1 MLAATPE
8 EQLAYL
14 RKGAAEIISED
25 ELRQRLTLARRERRP
40 LRVKAGFDPTAP
52 DLHVGH
58 TVLLRKLKHFQDLG
72 HEVYFL
78 IGDFTGLIGDPT
90 GRSATR
96 PPLTPEEIAAN
107 ADTYRGQVFKILDP
121 DRTRVVFNSQ
131 WLAKLSSAD
140 WVRLCAK
147 FTVARMLERDEFQR
161 RFRANQPI
169 YIHEFLYP
177 LTQAYDSVELRCDVE
192 LGGTDQ
198 KFNLLVGRDI
208 QREYGQPSQ
217 IVLTMPLLEGLDG
230 VAKMSKS
237 LGNYVGITEPPASM
251 FGKLMSIG
259 DDLMWR
265 YMLLLTDRGET
276 EITALR
282 RQVEAGDRHPM
293 QVKKELAE
301 EIVAAFHPPAAARE
315 ARREFEKVVQGQET
329 PAEVPAVEYRLGGAP
344 LRLDKM
350 LAELGLAASV
360 SEAARLI
367 KSGAVSMDGERLSAL
382 TLAAPPRQGLFK
394 VGKRRYLR
402 VTFTQP

>member
-25 ELRQRLTLARRERRP
+25 ELRQRLALARRERRP

-96 PPLTPEEIAAN
+96 PPLTAEEIAAN
-107 ADTYRGQVFKILDP
+107 AETYRGQVFKILDP
-121 DRTRVVFNSQ
+121 ERTRVVFNSQ

-161 RFRANQPI
+161 RFRASQPI
-169 YIHEFLYP
+169 FIHEFLYP

-198 KFNLLVGRDI
+198 KFNLLVGRAI

-237 LGNYVGITEPPASM
+237 LGNYVGIAEPPASM

-259 DDLMWR
+259 DELMWR
-265 YMLLLTDRGET
+265 YMLLLTDRGEA
-276 EITALR
+276 EIAALR
-282 RQVEAGDRHPM
+282 RQVAAGDRHPM

-301 EIVAAFHPPAAARE
+301 EIVAAFHPLAAARE
-315 ARREFEKVVQGQET
+315 ARREFEKVVQGQEV
-329 PAEVPAVEYRLGGAP
+329 PAEVPAVEYRLGGGP

-360 SEAARLI
+360 SDAARLI

-382 TLAAPPRQGLFK
+382 SLAAPPRQGLLK
-394 VGKRRYLR
+394 VGKRRYLH
-402 VTFTQP
+402 VTFIQP